1 MTNRKIEYWVI
12 LPQADAEFVAGM
24 EAVQDLDEKPYGTR
38 FPVMAMDEQP
48 LQLLKETRQP
58 ISAPRHHPK
67 RIDHEYERAGESV
80 SVLRTFGRLAAGDG
94 TAAAEE
100 GRLGSRG
107 RRPAAG
113 ALCEGGESDP
123 GLRQLEQG
131 HAGRFTKPSMRPR
144 PDRWYAAWSSATCRS
159 MAVG

>member
-1 MTNRKIEYWVI
+1 
-12 LPQADAEFVAGM
+12 M
-24 EAVQDLDEKPYGTR
+24 ELMLKLYDKPYDTR

-123 GLRQLEQG
+123 GLRQLEHG

>member
-1 MTNRKIEYWVI
+1 MLKLY
-12 LPQADAEFVAGM
+12 D
-24 EAVQDLDEKPYGTR
+24 KPYDTR

>member
-1 MTNRKIEYWVI
+1 MTTLKIEYWVI
-12 LPQADAEFVAGM
+12 PPQADAEFVAGM
-24 EAVQDLDEKPYGTR
+24 EAVLDLDEKPYGTR

-58 ISAPRHHPK
+58 VSATRHHPK
-67 RIDHEYERAGESV
+67 RIEYERAGESV
-80 SVLRTFGRLAAGDG
+80 SVLRTYGRLAAGDG

-123 GLRQLEQG
+123 GLRQLEHA
-131 HAGRFTKPSMRPR
+131 HAGRVLRSLRCGHGPIAGTASGVLPH
-144 PDRWYAAWSSATCRS
+144 AEAWQ
-159 MAVG
+159 

>member
-12 LPQADAEFVAGM
+12 PPQADAEFVAGM
-24 EAVQDLDEKPYGTR
+24 EAVLDLSEKPYGTR

-58 ISAPRHHPK
+58 VSATRHHPK
-67 RIDHEYERAGESV
+67 RIEYERAGESV

-123 GLRQLEQG
+123 GLRQLEHG

>member
-1 MTNRKIEYWVI
+1 
-12 LPQADAEFVAGM
+12 M
-24 EAVQDLDEKPYGTR
+24 ELMLKLYDKPYDTW
-38 FPVMAMDEQP
+38 FPVMARDEQP

-123 GLRQLEQG
+123 GLRQLEHG